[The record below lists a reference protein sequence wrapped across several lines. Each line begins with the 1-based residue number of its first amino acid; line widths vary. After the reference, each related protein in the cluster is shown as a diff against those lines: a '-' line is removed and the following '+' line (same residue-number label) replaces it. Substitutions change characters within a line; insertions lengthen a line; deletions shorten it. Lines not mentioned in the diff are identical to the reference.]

1 MKTVFHLTLDYCK
14 KNTYFSQGLL
24 FPIFNCYFPGLLFP
38 RLVISK
44 VGYFLGLSFTR
55 FVIPKFCHSIGLSFH
70 WFVIPNQIIVCC
82 TQLLS

>member
-1 MKTVFHLTLDYCK
+1 
-14 KNTYFSQGLL
+14 LL
-24 FPIFNCYFPGLLFP
+24 FPIFNCYFQGLLFS
-38 RLVISK
+38 RFVISK